1 MPNNKAPQESL
12 GDLPKKIENSLT
24 KTGHTF
30 VLQLA
35 TAAEGAVTVREWLER
50 ECSREKN
57 NQGVTKL
64 IIRKSLW
71 DKIRTFYKE
80 RVETFACG
88 EGYELLKDTKGSP
101 LYKVGEEDKAREANL
116 LAGKAWDQYRDL
128 IMTGLGT
135 LWSTPGQSIDVK
147 ALIDF
152 SVVPE
157 NETLAEKGTR
167 LQNLAEQEASQISKR
182 IKQSVTANRAEYLK
196 AKTLENMLKVE
207 QWGEKE
213 KNDPKKN
220 GNPVMVGQFLLLD
233 QIVSSVRKE
242 KELEEIATFVEEVTN
257 RTR

>member
-1 MPNNKAPQESL
+1 
-12 GDLPKKIENSLT
+12 
-24 KTGHTF
+24 
-30 VLQLA
+30 
-35 TAAEGAVTVREWLER
+35 
-50 ECSREKN
+50 
-57 NQGVTKL
+57 
-64 IIRKSLW
+64 
-71 DKIRTFYKE
+71 
-80 RVETFACG
+80 
-88 EGYELLKDTKGSP
+88 
-101 LYKVGEEDKAREANL
+101 
-116 LAGKAWDQYRDL
+116 
-128 IMTGLGT
+128 MTGLGT

-220 GNPVMVGQFLLLD
+220 GNPVMEVPTFSQCRWPVQVCLCKEL
-233 QIVSSVRKE
+233 KE
-242 KELEEIATFVEEVTN
+242 K
-257 RTR
+257 